1 MRKPDMDSHAK
12 KLFPYIEQ
20 MTEQQVRDLMAS
32 AEKKRDFDVVEAL
45 EEELERRGVILDG

>member
-1 MRKPDMDSHAK
+1 MDTRAK
-12 KLFPYIEQ
+12 RLFVNIEQ
-20 MTEQQVRDLMAS
+20 MTEQQVRARMAS